1 MKFLDF
7 LFKNKVNATNN
18 NSLTLNQNDKKERE
32 FNESFLFKSNCHQ
45 RYENGIPKMGLQKCI
60 RTITIEKNLHG
71 CPGYKLSPGIGYII
85 KIFNDDLNKPNMTD
99 KPMKIVKQTDTSI
112 EFRGFPVEAQ
122 SPFGWQEVDYSNYG
136 FIVHYEHNKVSR
148 CVLHMYD
155 RDIFIVYKNENTK
168 PLKKPNN
175 NIKQLE
181 CEQYALLAREAAF
194 KGNTSM
200 AHQYG
205 MKVFESI
212 IKNKEQIKNV
222 KDNKIIALSLGKLLE
237 GNYFSDFDSVKK
249 AVGLTYYFL
258 CKSIKEENDVDPY
271 LYLYR
276 FSTVWEYNRVFYFLF
291 AHSENDEYEE
301 NLNPF
306 NQIKAM
312 TYDHHMVGMQMS
324 DALIEPKILQ
334 LDPAINNIFHKIY
347 SQYNSTP
354 PETIINIAKEYH
366 EQIFNYLK
374 RKIDNN
380 DFNF

>member
-7 LFKNKVNATNN
+7 FKKKVNATSDSN
-18 NSLTLNQNDKKERE
+18 LTLNQSDKKEKS
-32 FNESFLFKSNCHQ
+32 FDDSFLFKSNCHQ

-60 RTITIEKNLHG
+60 RTITIEKNIHG
-71 CPGYKLSPGIGYII
+71 CPGYRLSPGVGYII
-85 KIFNDDLNKPNMTD
+85 KVFNDDLNKPNMTD
-99 KPMKIVKQTDTSI
+99 KPMKIVKQTDTSV
-112 EFRGFPVEAQ
+112 EFRGFPIEAQ
-122 SPFGWQEVDYSNYG
+122 TPFGWQEIDYSNYG
-136 FIVHYEHNKVSR
+136 FIVHYEHNEVSR

-155 RDIFIVYKNENTK
+155 RNIFIVYMNENTK
-168 PLKKPNN
+168 PLEKPNDDTN
-175 NIKQLE
+175 KLE
-181 CEQYALLAREAAF
+181 CEQYALLAREAAM

-212 IKNKEQIKNV
+212 TNNKEQIKNI
-222 KDNKIIALSLGKLLE
+222 KNNKNIALSLGKLLE
-237 GNYFSDFDSVKK
+237 GNYFSDFDSVKM

-258 CKSIKEENDVDPY
+258 CKSINEENKVDPY

-276 FSTVWEYNRVFYFLF
+276 FSTIWEYNRIFYFLF
-291 AHSENDEYEE
+291 AHSENKEYEE
-301 NLNPF
+301 NFSSF
-306 NQIKAM
+306 NQIKKM
-312 TYDHHMVGMQMS
+312 TYDHHMTGMQMS

-354 PETIINIAKEYH
+354 SETIIDIAKEYH

-380 DFNF
+380 DFDF